1 MKKLFLSM
9 AIVAMMCSCG
19 GGQTDKATEETN
31 KVEPT
36 EETKAVVAPEDAKKG
51 ETCTEDTCAEK
62 ASKKAAPAT
71 AGVTELKDESQLKPT
86 DKPIIIDFNATWC
99 GPCKQFAPHFHAVAE
114 KYADKA
120 LFYSVDTDK
129 WPNVATAF
137 KVEGIPM
144 IAIVK
149 PGQKE
154 PITKVGYM
162 EEAEFEKFV
171 KENI

>member
-1 MKKLFLSM
+1 MKKLLLLLSM
-9 AIVAMMCSCG
+9 AIVAMMSSCG
-19 GGQTDKATEETN
+19 SSQADKATGATGDSVVAAEETVKSDTLS
-31 KVEPT
+31 KVAEAT
-36 EETKAVVAPEDAKKG
+36 EATEAGAVK
-51 ETCTEDTCAEK
+51 
-62 ASKKAAPAT
+62 
-71 AGVTELKDESQLKPT
+71 ELKDSAQLVVA

-144 IAIVK
+144 VAIV
-149 PGQKE
+149 
-154 PITKVGYM
+154 TKDGKTVTRTGYM
-162 EEAEFEKFV
+162 EEADFEKFV

>member
-1 MKKLFLSM
+1 MKKLLLSM
-9 AIVAMMCSCG
+9 AIVAMMSSCWSS
-19 GGQTDKATEETN
+19 QADKTTEVASDSVAVEETVKGDTLSN
-31 KVEPT
+31 VAGSEST
-36 EETKAVVAPEDAKKG
+36 EAVK
-51 ETCTEDTCAEK
+51 
-62 ASKKAAPAT
+62 
-71 AGVTELKDESQLKPT
+71 ELKDSAQLVVA

-144 IAIVK
+144 IAIV
-149 PGQKE
+149 
-154 PITKVGYM
+154 TKDGKTVTRTGYM
-162 EEAEFEKFV
+162 EESEFEEFV
-171 KENI
+171 KGNI

>member
-1 MKKLFLSM
+1 M
-9 AIVAMMCSCG
+9 AIVAMMSSCG
-19 GGQTDKATEETN
+19 SSQADKATGATGDSVVAAEETVKSDTLS
-31 KVEPT
+31 KVAEAT
-36 EETKAVVAPEDAKKG
+36 EATEAGAVK
-51 ETCTEDTCAEK
+51 
-62 ASKKAAPAT
+62 
-71 AGVTELKDESQLKPT
+71 ELKDSAQLVVA

-137 KVEGIPM
+137 NVEGIPM
-144 IAIVK
+144 VAIV
-149 PGQKE
+149 
-154 PITKVGYM
+154 TKDGKTVTRTGYM
-162 EEAEFEKFV
+162 EEADFEKFV

>member
-1 MKKLFLSM
+1 M
-9 AIVAMMCSCG
+9 AIVAMMSSCG
-19 GGQTDKATEETN
+19 SSQADKATGATGDSVVAAEETVKSDTLS
-31 KVEPT
+31 KVAEAT
-36 EETKAVVAPEDAKKG
+36 EATEAGAVK
-51 ETCTEDTCAEK
+51 
-62 ASKKAAPAT
+62 
-71 AGVTELKDESQLKPT
+71 ELKDSAQLVVA

-144 IAIVK
+144 VAIV
-149 PGQKE
+149 
-154 PITKVGYM
+154 TKDGKTVTRTGYM
-162 EEAEFEKFV
+162 DEADFEKFV

>member
-1 MKKLFLSM
+1 MKKLLLSM
-9 AIVAMMCSCG
+9 AIVAMMSSCG
-19 GGQTDKATEETN
+19 SSQADKATGATGDSVVAAEETVKSDTLS
-31 KVEPT
+31 KVAEAT
-36 EETKAVVAPEDAKKG
+36 EATEAGAVK
-51 ETCTEDTCAEK
+51 
-62 ASKKAAPAT
+62 
-71 AGVTELKDESQLKPT
+71 ELKDSAQLVVA

-120 LFYSVDTDK
+120 LFYSVDSDK

-144 IAIVK
+144 VAIV
-149 PGQKE
+149 
-154 PITKVGYM
+154 TKDGKTVTRTGYM
-162 EEAEFEKFV
+162 EEADFEKFV

>member
-1 MKKLFLSM
+1 M
-9 AIVAMMCSCG
+9 AIVAMMSSCG
-19 GGQTDKATEETN
+19 SSQADKATGATGDSVVAAEETVKSDTLS
-31 KVEPT
+31 KVAEAT
-36 EETKAVVAPEDAKKG
+36 EATEVGAVK
-51 ETCTEDTCAEK
+51 
-62 ASKKAAPAT
+62 
-71 AGVTELKDESQLKPT
+71 ELKDSAQLVVA

-144 IAIVK
+144 VAIV
-149 PGQKE
+149 
-154 PITKVGYM
+154 TKDGKTVTRTGYM
-162 EEAEFEKFV
+162 DEADFEKFV

>member
-1 MKKLFLSM
+1 M
-9 AIVAMMCSCG
+9 AIVAMMSSCG
-19 GGQTDKATEETN
+19 SSQADKATGATGDSVVAAEETVKSDTLS
-31 KVEPT
+31 KVAEAT
-36 EETKAVVAPEDAKKG
+36 EATEAGAVK
-51 ETCTEDTCAEK
+51 
-62 ASKKAAPAT
+62 
-71 AGVTELKDESQLKPT
+71 ELKDSAQLVVA

-144 IAIVK
+144 VAIV
-149 PGQKE
+149 
-154 PITKVGYM
+154 TKDGKTVTRTGYM
-162 EEAEFEKFV
+162 EEADFEKFV

>member
-1 MKKLFLSM
+1 M
-9 AIVAMMCSCG
+9 AIMAMMSSCG
-19 GGQTDKATEETN
+19 SNQADKATGATGDSVVAAEETVKSDTLS
-31 KVEPT
+31 KVAEAT
-36 EETKAVVAPEDAKKG
+36 EATDAGAVK
-51 ETCTEDTCAEK
+51 
-62 ASKKAAPAT
+62 
-71 AGVTELKDESQLKPT
+71 ELKDSAQLVVA

-144 IAIVK
+144 VAIV
-149 PGQKE
+149 
-154 PITKVGYM
+154 TKDGKTVTRTGYM
-162 EEAEFEKFV
+162 EEADFEKFV

>member
-1 MKKLFLSM
+1 M
-9 AIVAMMCSCG
+9 AIVAMMSSCG
-19 GGQTDKATEETN
+19 CRQADKTTEVASDSVAVEETVKGDTLSN
-31 KVEPT
+31 VAGSEST
-36 EETKAVVAPEDAKKG
+36 EAVK
-51 ETCTEDTCAEK
+51 
-62 ASKKAAPAT
+62 
-71 AGVTELKDESQLKPT
+71 ELKDSAQLVVA

-144 IAIVK
+144 IAIV
-149 PGQKE
+149 
-154 PITKVGYM
+154 TKDGKTVTRTGYM
-162 EEAEFEKFV
+162 EESEFEEFV
-171 KENI
+171 KGNI

>member
-1 MKKLFLSM
+1 MKKLLLSM
-9 AIVAMMCSCG
+9 AIVAMMSSCG
-19 GGQTDKATEETN
+19 SSQTDKATGATGDSVVAAEETVKSDTLS
-31 KVEPT
+31 KVAEAT
-36 EETKAVVAPEDAKKG
+36 EATEAGAVK
-51 ETCTEDTCAEK
+51 
-62 ASKKAAPAT
+62 
-71 AGVTELKDESQLKPT
+71 ELKDSAQLVVA

-144 IAIVK
+144 IAIV
-149 PGQKE
+149 
-154 PITKVGYM
+154 TKDGKTVTRTGYM
-162 EEAEFEKFV
+162 EETDFEKFV

>member
-1 MKKLFLSM
+1 M
-9 AIVAMMCSCG
+9 AIVAMMSSCG
-19 GGQTDKATEETN
+19 SSQTDKATGATGDSVVAAEETVKSDTLS
-31 KVEPT
+31 KVAEAT
-36 EETKAVVAPEDAKKG
+36 EATEAGAVK
-51 ETCTEDTCAEK
+51 
-62 ASKKAAPAT
+62 
-71 AGVTELKDESQLKPT
+71 ELKDSAQLVVA

-144 IAIVK
+144 VAIV
-149 PGQKE
+149 
-154 PITKVGYM
+154 TKDGKTVTRTGYM
-162 EEAEFEKFV
+162 EETDFEKFV

>member
-1 MKKLFLSM
+1 MKKLLLSM
-9 AIVAMMCSCG
+9 AIMAMMSSCG
-19 GGQTDKATEETN
+19 SSQADKATGATGDSVVAAEETVKSDTLS
-31 KVEPT
+31 KVAEAT
-36 EETKAVVAPEDAKKG
+36 EATEATEAGAVK
-51 ETCTEDTCAEK
+51 
-62 ASKKAAPAT
+62 
-71 AGVTELKDESQLKPT
+71 ELKDSAQLVVA

-144 IAIVK
+144 VAIV
-149 PGQKE
+149 
-154 PITKVGYM
+154 TKDGKTVTRTGYM
-162 EEAEFEKFV
+162 EEADFEKFV